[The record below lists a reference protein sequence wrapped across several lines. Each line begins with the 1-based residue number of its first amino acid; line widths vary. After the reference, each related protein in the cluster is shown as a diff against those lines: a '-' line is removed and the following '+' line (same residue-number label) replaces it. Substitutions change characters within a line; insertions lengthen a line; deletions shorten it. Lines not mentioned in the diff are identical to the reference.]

1 MIPYEKSE
9 KLATFRKD
17 FHYELKKTQVV
28 SNVARNS
35 MVFPNNEQP
44 KPRESPVRLSI
55 GPSPRRHVLIH
66 QPSSSKEQLQVEDQ
80 AQRVRNAVQM
90 AKMPLRFKDQEEL
103 YQSRVETHWQ
113 KTTRLL

>member
-17 FHYELKKTQVV
+17 FHYELKKTRVI

-44 KPRESPVRLSI
+44 KPPESPVRLSI
-55 GPSPRRHVLIH
+55 APSPRRQVLIH
-66 QPSSSKEQLQVEDQ
+66 
-80 AQRVRNAVQM
+80 
-90 AKMPLRFKDQEEL
+90 
-103 YQSRVETHWQ
+103 
-113 KTTRLL
+113 